1 MSEAQVD
8 GGVVEAKAPVKAVK
22 KAPVKKAPV
31 KAVKKVAKAAPVKK
45 VAKKAAAVERSARVD
60 DIAVLRAT
68 VVVGSKGRE
77 AIAKKAGFTEQ
88 QVMNAMGR
96 LRGGDQPL
104 VIRNKH
110 EDGSLEFVVTPA
122 GHKALKQADK

>member
-1 MSEAQVD
+1 MIEAAQVD
-8 GGVVEAKAPVKAVK
+8 GVVEVKAPVKAVK
-22 KAPVKKAPV
+22 KAPVKKV
-31 KAVKKVAKAAPVKK
+31 VKKVVKKAAPAKKAAKAAP
-45 VAKKAAAVERSARVD
+45 AVDRSARVD

-96 LRGGDQPL
+96 LRGGDQPM